1 MERTGQE
8 RALMR
13 LEGEAEGSIRE
24 GCWSISLNPFS
35 IGLAVIII
43 ISLIARLYRL
53 DERPIHQDE
62 SAIATLSWNLFQGRG
77 YQYNPQ
83 HHGPFLYYLDVA
95 LFFLFG
101 VSDYTTRLGPAL
113 CGTGLVALVYA
124 FREHINRAGL
134 LAAAFLIGF
143 SPTFLYFTRFG
154 KPDPFLIFFAVL
166 LVFLF
171 LRYRSR
177 RAKSDLYVASASLS
191 LLFCTKEN
199 AYLYVGVF
207 VSFLGILVMHR
218 ILSLGSTLR
227 GEWRKIVCH
236 IRENQRPFALSL
248 IIFWAIYILLYS
260 SFFSN
265 SGGILD
271 GLYRKS
277 LTFWF
282 DQHLQPRGW
291 EAPFSFYLPLLAL
304 YELPVAILLFWGFFR
319 QLTKGL
325 ISKTVF
331 LGGFGLVCVLAFYL
345 NQEFPRGL
353 LPVVYVDQTG
363 HAVIALYALV
373 IGFWSTLSYLKQG
386 RRFRAFLVYWTVL
399 SFVGYSSIRVKAPW
413 FFIHVLLPQI
423 FLAAVFFG
431 DFWESQFRV
440 RYKRLANAMIAL
452 LAVITIHHTILLNYY
467 HAWDPR
473 ERMVTAQTLPDYIRL
488 QNLIGDLAFRT
499 ATGYDMPMA
508 VQEPAAWPMAW
519 YLRDYKN
526 WYHPQEIEAR
536 DKDKYIIIGDWNDKE
551 KLRAVLGSDYVET
564 WFPHRGWYIADT
576 KDLTAQK
583 IWRWFLYHEPFNSIT
598 YSFLAVYIKK
608 DLLANLL
615 QAGRI

>member
-1 MERTGQE
+1 MQV
-8 RALMR
+8 
-13 LEGEAEGSIRE
+13 EAEGIDSGGE
-24 GCWSISLNPFS
+24 GHWSVRLSPFS
-35 IGLAVIII
+35 LWFVLIVL

-62 SAIATLSWNLFQGRG
+62 SAIATLAWNLFQGKG

-101 VSDYTTRLGPAL
+101 ASDYTSRLGQAV
-113 CGTGLVALVYA
+113 CGAGLVALVYA
-124 FREHINRAGL
+124 FREHINKAGI
-134 LAAAFLIGF
+134 LAAAFCFGL

-166 LVFLF
+166 FLFLF

-177 RAKSDLYVASASLS
+177 RAKSDLYVASASLA

-199 AYLYVGVF
+199 AYLYLGVF
-207 VSFLGILVMHR
+207 VSFLGILILHR
-218 ILSLGSTLR
+218 ILSSGSTPG
-227 GEWRKIVCH
+227 GEWRKIVSH
-236 IRENQRPFALSL
+236 IGENRKSFALGL
-248 IIFWAIYILLYS
+248 GIFGAIYILFYS

-265 SGGILD
+265 PGGILD

-277 LTFWF
+277 LTFWL
-282 DQHLQPRGW
+282 DQHHQPRGW

-319 QLTKGL
+319 QLTRG
-325 ISKTVF
+325 IVSRVVF
-331 LGGFGLVCVLAFYL
+331 LGVLGLVCILAFSL
-345 NQEFPRGL
+345 DQEFPKGL
-353 LPVVYVDQTG
+353 LPVVYIDQTG

-373 IGFWSTLSYLKQG
+373 IGVWSISSYLKQG
-386 RRFRAFLVYWTVL
+386 KNFRAFLVYWTIL
-399 SFVGYSSIRVKAPW
+399 SFVGYSCIRVKAPW

-440 RYKRLANAMIAL
+440 RFKRLANGLIVL
-452 LAVITIHHTILLNYY
+452 LAVVTIHHTVLLNY
-467 HAWDPR
+467 HRAWDPR
-473 ERMVTAQTLPDYIRL
+473 ERMVTAQTLPDYMRL
-488 QNLIGDLAFRT
+488 MNLIGDLAFRT

-526 WYHPQEIEAR
+526 WYHPSDIEAR
-536 DKDKYIIIGDWNDKE
+536 DKDKYIIIGDWNDRE
-551 KLRAVLGSDYVET
+551 KLRAVLGSDYAET
-564 WFPHRGWYIADT
+564 WFPHRGWYIVDT
-576 KDLTAQK
+576 KDLTVQK

-608 DLLANLL
+608 DLLANFI